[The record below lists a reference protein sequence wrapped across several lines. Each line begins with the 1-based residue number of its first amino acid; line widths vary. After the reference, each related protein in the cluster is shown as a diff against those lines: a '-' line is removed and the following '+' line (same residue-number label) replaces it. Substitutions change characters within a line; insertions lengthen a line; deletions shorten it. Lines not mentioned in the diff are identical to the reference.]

1 MEVDAAYHG
10 CLPSCE
16 LHSTSLA
23 VGRTVACG
31 SWDCAHVLRNPEIAC
46 SVSGFQECATQS
58 RDCTNSQIA
67 RNIYTC
73 AQCYTYCSICSPYYE
88 FGACFPPW
96 TACCSVTSFKAALPD
111 PIVSK
116 SLYSVNHPRS
126 QRCRRMAH
134 PPLRWIYLPFC
145 VGALQRKASASVMAS
160 TALAVLVFE
169 RKNDVSWCLTYACA
183 YVVASTDVCCSSGI
197 LKYMRTCIAFL
208 RRRAFKVTMTGL
220 PIFHTTFQRESSVIN
235 GGGANM
241 CEMMHSKKIRSSLLA
256 IVQHSAQCIP
266 SWLHPSPPK
275 FVHALSCITM
285 QV

>member
-58 RDCTNSQIA
+58 RDCTNFQIA

-73 AQCYTYCSICSPYYE
+73 AQCYTYCSICSPYYA

-96 TACCSVTSFKAALPD
+96 AACCSVTSFKAALPD

-116 SLYSVNHPRS
+116 SLYSVNHPQS
-126 QRCRRMAH
+126 QWCRRIAH

-145 VGALQRKASASVMAS
+145 
-160 TALAVLVFE
+160 LAVLE
-169 RKNDVSWCLTYACA
+169 CALSTILT
-183 YVVASTDVCCSSGI
+183 
-197 LKYMRTCIAFL
+197 L
-208 RRRAFKVTMTGL
+208 RA
-220 PIFHTTFQRESSVIN
+220 PP
-235 GGGANM
+235 A
-241 CEMMHSKKIRSSLLA
+241 SSL
-256 IVQHSAQCIP
+256 P
-266 SWLHPSPPK
+266 STTQSQRKRYGQYSFGRTSFWKKKWRFLMFNLCMCLCRS
-275 FVHALSCITM
+275 LYWRLL
-285 QV
+285 